1 MHPLPWPPRPGDP
14 LSVPSPLRAWG
25 ASIRMVHTSVLGALA
40 LGAAISTASPL
51 RAQDTPP
58 WDWSDARV
66 MEAVNQ
72 IRAGRDLNP
81 DSWPDGARVAVLL
94 SFDVDN
100 ETVHGLRDGEV
111 SIGPLSEGQY
121 GSRRALPRVLDL
133 LAQKEVPASFFFP
146 AWSLKIA
153 PEQAD
158 WIQSAPQEHEIAVHG
173 WIHERNTALDRATE
187 RRLVEQAV
195 ATLTEI
201 TGERPV
207 GYRAPSWNFSP
218 NTLQIVRDLG
228 FLYES
233 SLMADDRPY
242 EILAEGEATGMVEL
256 PVSWKLDDAP
266 LFNPLGARYASPRE
280 VMQVWIDAFDV
291 AWEEGTMFL
300 LTMHPHVIGHRSRIV
315 ALKGLIEHIQGR
327 EGVWFGTHEEAA
339 RWVRQKAAMPGLGGD
354 RMP

>member
-1 MHPLPWPPRPGDP
+1 MYKR
-14 LSVPSPLRAWG
+14 
-25 ASIRMVHTSVLGALA
+25 
-40 LGAAISTASPL
+40 
-51 RAQDTPP
+51 Q
-58 WDWSDARV
+58 
-66 MEAVNQ
+66 
-72 IRAGRDLNP
+72 
-81 DSWPDGARVAVLL
+81 
-94 SFDVDN
+94 
-100 ETVHGLRDGEV
+100 
-111 SIGPLSEGQY
+111 
-121 GSRRALPRVLDL
+121 
-133 LAQKEVPASFFFP
+133 
-146 AWSLKIA
+146 
-153 PEQAD
+153 
-158 WIQSAPQEHEIAVHG
+158 
-173 WIHERNTALDRATE
+173 ALDGPTE
-187 RRLVEQAV
+187 RRLLEQAV

-242 EILAEGEATGMVEL
+242 EILAEGEPTGMVEL

-327 EGVWFGTHEEAA
+327 DGVWFGTHEEAA
-339 RWVRQKAAMPGLGGD
+339 RWVRQQAGMPEQ
-354 RMP
+354 P